1 MSVKDNKITYQ
12 MKITYDEVSQEDYE
26 HPVVLVVEWR
36 DTNGKDLS
44 EHIILKEVGSS
55 SQRISRVVGNPMT
68 HSLCG
73 TGCKANGKKMLNG
86 EVLEERNLCILLRC
100 DGGEVVVER
109 LDDCG
114 RKDNNGDNIVFPSD
128 FS

>member
-1 MSVKDNKITYQ
+1 MSVKDDKIIYQ
-12 MKITYDEVSQEDYE
+12 MKITYDEVSQEDYD

-44 EHIILKEVGSS
+44 EHIFLKEVGSS
-55 SQRISRVVGNPMT
+55 SQRISRIAGNPMT
-68 HSLCG
+68 NSLCG
-73 TGCKANGKKMLNG
+73 TGCKANGKKMLDG

-100 DGGEVVVER
+100 DGGEVLVGR
-109 LDDCG
+109 LDNCEG
-114 RKDNNGDNIVFPSD
+114 NNNDNIVFPSD